1 MEASLRIW
9 GPSPRAG
16 SEDGEASPQG
26 HRHGRGNAYG
36 PCGESVLL
44 LVFPLFLCTK
54 RTRARCKKKKLSFC
68 TSKFFYVKS
77 DLALFWLFQ
86 RKGTQ
91 ESQEHTQSILQ
102 WEMHAIEK
110 AGQQDTNSFAAR
122 GKLSLGLAECG

>member
-1 MEASLRIW
+1 MERPPPRDTGMGGETLMAPVGSL
-9 GPSPRAG
+9 SFYL
-16 SEDGEASPQG
+16 S
-26 HRHGRGNAYG
+26 
-36 PCGESVLL
+36 
-44 LVFPLFLCTK
+44 FLCFCVPK
-54 RTRARCKKKKLSFC
+54 GPGQDAKKKKLSFC